1 MAMKKKNCVPMCN
14 MKTITLD
21 QRDTEAFILASL
33 NKKKHLVLEGTKFY
47 KKTKQN
53 FFFSD
58 TCI

>member
-1 MAMKKKNCVPMCN
+1 MKKRIFAPICN

-53 FFFSD
+53 FYFF
-58 TCI
+58 